1 MDLLLFVSCPLFKCP
16 LCYPPPDSPAEPK
29 KALYQHIP
37 VPSSPGE
44 SYYMLALEVAL
55 LGLGQQRSMPEGLY
69 AQDKVVRSEEQLI
82 GLLDEMEL
90 DERLVPVLRKQA
102 ALLLDG

>member
-1 MDLLLFVSCPLFKCP
+1 
-16 LCYPPPDSPAEPK
+16 
-29 KALYQHIP
+29 
-37 VPSSPGE
+37 
-44 SYYMLALEVAL
+44 MLALEVAL

-102 ALLLDG
+102 ALLLDGKWMKVGRCRSSQGESRGGQGGPGWCRGK

>member
-1 MDLLLFVSCPLFKCP
+1 
-16 LCYPPPDSPAEPK
+16 
-29 KALYQHIP
+29 
-37 VPSSPGE
+37 
-44 SYYMLALEVAL
+44 MLALEVAL